1 MTDTPEYI
9 KDLQLQLWLSKTP
22 EERLLQFIMENDA
35 WWTALREAKANMLSA
50 LEENSGTNNQ
60 DDLFIRNSHRP

>member
-9 KDLQLQLWLSKTP
+9 KSLQVKMWLAKPP

-35 WWTALREAKANMLSA
+35 WWKALQETNENLKAKNFQNKQ
-50 LEENSGTNNQ
+50 E
-60 DDLFIRNSHRP
+60 